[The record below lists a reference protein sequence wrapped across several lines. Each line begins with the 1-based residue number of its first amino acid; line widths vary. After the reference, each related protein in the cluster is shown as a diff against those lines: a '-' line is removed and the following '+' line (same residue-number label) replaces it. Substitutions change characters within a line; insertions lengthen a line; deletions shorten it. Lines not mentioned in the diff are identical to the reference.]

1 MTRKTKWIVSLLA
14 ALLGVVLVFSVMYR
28 FTIGH
33 TENQKEQLIEEASI
47 RLNEESPNLQV
58 GQGELFNGTEAYVV
72 FPEADG
78 DSIWFVPL
86 DDEFEIEQREI
97 GEVNANDVCVRS
109 VEDTGGQL
117 ISCKYGFDERAL
129 VEVVTKADASYTYS
143 YYTLQTGEFI
153 RRVQLTDQM

>member
-1 MTRKTKWIVSLLA
+1 MVT
-14 ALLGVVLVFSVMYR
+14 ALIGVVLVFSVMYR

-33 TENQKEQLIEEASI
+33 TENQKEQLIEEATT

-86 DDEFEIEQREI
+86 NDKLEIEQREI

-109 VEDTGGQL
+109 VKETGGQL
-117 ISCKYGFDERAL
+117 VSCKYGFDERAL
-129 VEVVTKADASYTYS
+129 IEVVTKADASYTYS
-143 YYTLQTGEFI
+143 YYTLQTGEYI

>member
-33 TENQKEQLIEEASI
+33 TENQKEQLIEEALI
-47 RLNEESPNLQV
+47 RLNEESPDVQV
-58 GQGELFNGTEAYVV
+58 RQGELFNGTEAYVV
-72 FPEADG
+72 FQEEDG

-97 GEVNANDVCVRS
+97 GEVNANDVCARS

>member
-33 TENQKEQLIEEASI
+33 TENQKEQLIEEALI

-86 DDEFEIEQREI
+86 DDDFEIEQREI
-97 GEVNANDVCVRS
+97 GEVNANDVCARS

>member
-47 RLNEESPNLQV
+47 RLNEESPDVQV

-72 FPEADG
+72 FPEEDG

-97 GEVNANDVCVRS
+97 SEVNANDVCARS

-129 VEVVTKADASYTYS
+129 IEVVTKADASYTYS